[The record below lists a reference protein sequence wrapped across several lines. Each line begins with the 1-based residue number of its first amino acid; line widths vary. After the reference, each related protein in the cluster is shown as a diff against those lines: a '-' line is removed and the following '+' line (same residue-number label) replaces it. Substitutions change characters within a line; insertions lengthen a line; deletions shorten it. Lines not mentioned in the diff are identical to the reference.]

1 MKHSIRTLS
10 LTTLAL
16 FVSLAIT
23 ARANSPSDLLS
34 TATRAHGGAG
44 PSQTG
49 KLFHFL
55 PATETYILD
64 DGTAEDAVGLTLGGD
79 IISLNQFTV
88 IPGDET
94 INSISIAWGTP
105 AFFDPSLDG
114 LPYTAV
120 LWSDPNGDGQP
131 DDAAVLATAP
141 GVVASQGTNTFLI
154 TPITPTGVA
163 TSFFVGF
170 IITHSAGQFPSAFDE
185 SAPVFNR
192 SFVAGATAPGTGN
205 IDCLP
210 CNELPVA
217 PIESFGL
224 FGNWLIRA
232 TAGTSGGGLTLLS
245 AFSEKGSVRG
255 GPWDIDLPLTGGGV
269 EDRSGG
275 PHIKFALYFVFNNN
289 LVSVGSATTSCG
301 TVASFGI
308 PSDALNQAEVDIV
321 NAACNASEVTVAV
334 NNLVDDQGNTLASAS
349 ITFCLLLG
357 DVNGDH
363 VVDQHDVSNV
373 NHHLGQSNDASN
385 FRDDINNSGNIDGLD
400 LKQTKKAVGT
410 SCP

>member
-1 MKHSIRTLS
+1 MKQSIRTLS

-34 TATRAHGGAG
+34 TAVRTHGAAA
-44 PSQTG
+44 PSQTT
-49 KLFHFL
+49 KFFHFL
-55 PATETYILD
+55 PAQETYILD

-79 IISLNQFTV
+79 IICLNQFTV
-88 IPGDET
+88 IPGSDT

-170 IITHSAGQFPSAFDE
+170 IITHMAGQFPSAFDE

-192 SFVAGATAPGTGN
+192 SFVAG
-205 IDCLP
+205 D
-210 CNELPVA
+210 
-217 PIESFGL
+217 
-224 FGNWLIRA
+224 
-232 TAGTSGGGLTLLS
+232 
-245 AFSEKGSVRG
+245 
-255 GPWDIDLPLTGGGV
+255 
-269 EDRSGG
+269 
-275 PHIKFALYFVFNNN
+275 
-289 LVSVGSATTSCG
+289 
-301 TVASFGI
+301 
-308 PSDALNQAEVDIV
+308 
-321 NAACNASEVTVAV
+321 
-334 NNLVDDQGNTLASAS
+334 
-349 ITFCLLLG
+349 
-357 DVNGDH
+357 
-363 VVDQHDVSNV
+363 
-373 NHHLGQSNDASN
+373 
-385 FRDDINNSGNIDGLD
+385 
-400 LKQTKKAVGT
+400 
-410 SCP
+410 